1 MAIVAVFSLLLLLAG
16 GLAASTHLWWGDSFN
31 TWWRSDGRALTAE
44 LTASLEDSRRWLAA
58 RFGGPNVATQRLER
72 FAERQST
79 EIQPINPFGDA
90 SEMPRRTLRALANRP
105 RTVAEATPS
114 AQPAPPAAIQ
124 PAPVPAADAPP
135 ATTDA
140 ASWALVKVDSAMTGR
155 ILGATAQPGDVWLN
169 LTRIE
174 DWESKRERRAFLIGE
189 LAQHPEWSDEDIYEI
204 GIALAIW
211 SDPNAFAANRSRNR
225 QRVRRLR
232 RRLIRPSTANRP
244 RASLPRA
251 YDLLA
256 SGGSHAR
263 HHLEDAHR
271 F

>member
-1 MAIVAVFSLLLLLAG
+1 MAIVAVFSLLLLLAS

-31 TWWRSDGRALTAE
+31 TWWRSDGRALTAD
-44 LTASLEDSRRWLAA
+44 LTASFEDLRRWLAA

-90 SEMPRRTLRALANRP
+90 SELPRRTLRALASRP
-105 RTVAEATPS
+105 RASAEATPS
-114 AQPAPPAAIQ
+114 PEVARSAATSHAVPPAAGT
-124 PAPVPAADAPP
+124 PAAPP
-135 ATTDA
+135 DA
-140 ASWALVKVDSAMTGR
+140 ATWALVKVDSAMTSR

-174 DWESKRERRAFLIGE
+174 DWESRRERRAFLVEE
-189 LAQHPEWSDEDIYEI
+189 LAQHPEWTDEDIYEI

-211 SDPNAFAANRSRNR
+211 SDSSAFEANRSRNR

-232 RRLIRPSTANRP
+232 RAAEGR
-244 RASLPRA
+244 
-251 YDLLA
+251 
-256 SGGSHAR
+256 SG
-263 HHLEDAHR
+263 HHSAAA
-271 F
+271 